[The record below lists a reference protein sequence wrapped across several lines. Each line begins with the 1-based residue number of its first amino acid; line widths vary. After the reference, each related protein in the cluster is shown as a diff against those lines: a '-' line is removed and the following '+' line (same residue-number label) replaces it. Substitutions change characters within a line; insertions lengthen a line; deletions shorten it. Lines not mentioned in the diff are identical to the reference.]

1 MFGRA
6 RDITVS
12 IAPLSE
18 LDAAL
23 PGLVRKIRVLDALAW
38 PDGVEEVFLQR
49 WRAGQAELPRVEL
62 RPRDHS
68 ADIAALQDFS
78 GRCDEGHPAGHYL
91 AMTARS
97 YATAG
102 RMLGAIGTPDFTRY
116 SSALYRRPDF
126 YYPRLNLSMLDAAR
140 FFLSTTD
147 ALLGGARIPVSQA
160 DIPADTF
167 AAWMQPE
174 LDRFFGPGRITVVLD
189 PTLAAKAIAGASR
202 IRLRASALFSELDK
216 NQLLQHEAFVHVAT
230 AQNGALQPNLKSL
243 GLGAPRTTQTQEGI
257 ATLAELF
264 TGSMDI
270 NRLRRLAL
278 RVLAVQQA
286 LEGADFIQVFE
297 GFVAAGQSQQE
308 SFRSSQRVFRGAD
321 LRGGSAFTKDAAYLT
336 GLLGVHTLLRI
347 AIRDNRP
354 DLVGHLFAGRLS
366 LGDTVRLAPLFES
379 GWLKGPVY
387 VPDWAADLSRL
398 AANLAF
404 SAFIARIKLDVLDLE
419 VLMAFADEHEDDASA
434 SIPGAFS

>member
-1 MFGRA
+1 MSTA
-6 RDITVS
+6 T
-12 IAPLSE
+12 LSE

-23 PGLVRKIRVLDALAW
+23 PRLACKIRVLDALAW
-38 PDGVEEVFLQR
+38 PGGVEEVFLAH
-49 WRAGQAELPRVEL
+49 WRGGHAELPKVEL
-62 RPRDHS
+62 RPRRHS
-68 ADIAALQDFS
+68 AEIAALEAFV
-78 GRCDEGHPAGHYL
+78 GRCDEGHPAGNYL

-102 RMLGAIGTPDFTRY
+102 RMLNAIGTPAFTHY

-126 YYPRLNLSMLDAAR
+126 YYTRLKLSMLDAAH
-140 FFLSTTD
+140 FFLKTTD
-147 ALLGGARIPVSQA
+147 ALLGGVQIPPSLA
-160 DIPADTF
+160 EIPAEAF

-174 LDRFFGPGRITVVLD
+174 LDRFFGAGRITVMLD

-230 AQNGALQPNLKSL
+230 AQNGARQPNLKSL

-286 LEGADFIQVFE
+286 LDGADFIQVFE
-297 GFVAAGQSQQE
+297 GFLAAGQSQEE
-308 SFRSSQRVFRGAD
+308 SFRSTQRVFRGAD
-321 LRGGSAFTKDAAYLT
+321 LHGGSAFTKDAAYLT
-336 GLLGVHTLLRI
+336 GLIGVHTLLRI

-354 DLVGHLFAGRLS
+354 ELVGHLFAGRLS

-379 GWLKGPVY
+379 GWLQGPVY
-387 VPDWAADLSRL
+387 LPAWASDLRLL

-419 VLMAFADEHEDDASA
+419 VLMAFADEHEADASA
-434 SIPGAFS
+434 Q

>member
-1 MFGRA
+1 MSA
-6 RDITVS
+6 
-12 IAPLSE
+12 APLSE

-23 PGLVRKIRVLDALAW
+23 PGLARKIRVLDALAW
-38 PDGVEEVFLQR
+38 PEGIEEVFLAH

-62 RPRDHS
+62 RARDHS
-68 ADIAALQDFS
+68 ADITALEAFI
-78 GRCDEGHPAGHYL
+78 GRCDEGHPAGRHL

-102 RMLGAIGTPDFTRY
+102 RMLGAIGTPAFTQY

-126 YYPRLNLSMLDAAR
+126 YYSSQKLSMLDAAR
-140 FFLSTTD
+140 FFLKTTD
-147 ALLGGARIPVSQA
+147 ALLGSARIPPSPA
-160 DIPADTF
+160 DIPAEVF

-189 PTLAAKAIAGASR
+189 PTLAAKAIAGATR

-286 LEGADFIQVFE
+286 LDGADFIQVFE
-297 GFVAAGQSQQE
+297 SFLAAGQSQEE
-308 SFRSSQRVFRGAD
+308 SFRSTQRVFRGAD

-354 DLVGHLFAGRLS
+354 ELVGHLFAGRLS

-379 GWLKGPVY
+379 GWLQGPVH
-387 VPDWAADLSRL
+387 VPAWASDMRLL

-404 SAFIARIKLDVLDLE
+404 SAFISRIKLEVLDLE
-419 VLMAFADEHEDDASA
+419 VLMAFADEHETDASA
-434 SIPGAFS
+434 WPV

>member
-1 MFGRA
+1 MSA
-6 RDITVS
+6 
-12 IAPLSE
+12 AALSE

-23 PGLVRKIRVLDALAW
+23 PGLTRKIRVLDALSW
-38 PDGVEEVFLQR
+38 PDGVEEDFLAK
-49 WRAGQAELPRVEL
+49 WRGGRAELPKVEL
-62 RPRDHS
+62 QPRDHS
-68 ADIAALQDFS
+68 ADIAALETFITQ
-78 GRCDEGHPAGHYL
+78 CDVGHPAGNFL

-102 RMLGAIGTPDFTRY
+102 HMLGAIGTPAFTQY

-126 YYPRLNLSMLDAAR
+126 YYTRLQLSMLDAAR
-140 FFLSTTD
+140 FFLKTTD
-147 ALLGGARIPVSQA
+147 ALLGGARIPPCPA
-160 DIPADTF
+160 DIPAKAF
-167 AAWMQPE
+167 AAWIQPE
-174 LDRFFGPGRITVVLD
+174 LDRFFGAGQITVVLD
-189 PTLAAKAIAGASR
+189 PNLAAKAIAGSSR

-216 NQLLQHEAFVHVAT
+216 HQLLQHEAFVHVAT
-230 AQNGALQPNLKSL
+230 AQNGARQSNLTSL

-297 GFVAAGQSQQE
+297 GFLAAGQTEEE
-308 SFRSSQRVFRGAD
+308 SFRSTQRVFRGAD

-354 DLVGHLFAGRLS
+354 ELVGHLFAGRLS
-366 LGDTVRLAPLFES
+366 LADTVRLAPLFES

-387 VPDWAADLSRL
+387 LPAWASDLRLL

-404 SAFIARIKLDVLDLE
+404 SAFIAQIKLDVLDLK
-419 VLMAFADEHEDDASA
+419 VFMAFAEEHESDASA
-434 SIPGAFS
+434 Q

>member
-1 MFGRA
+1 MSA
-6 RDITVS
+6 
-12 IAPLSE
+12 AALSE

-23 PGLVRKIRVLDALAW
+23 PGLTRKIRVLDALSW
-38 PDGVEEVFLQR
+38 PDGVEEDFLAK
-49 WRAGQAELPRVEL
+49 WRGGRAELPKVEL
-62 RPRDHS
+62 QPRDHR
-68 ADIAALQDFS
+68 ADIAALETFITQ
-78 GRCDEGHPAGHYL
+78 CDVGHPAGNFL

-102 RMLGAIGTPDFTRY
+102 HMLGAIGTPAFTQY

-126 YYPRLNLSMLDAAR
+126 YYTRLQLSMLDAAR
-140 FFLSTTD
+140 FFLKTTD
-147 ALLGGARIPVSQA
+147 ALLGGARIPPCPA
-160 DIPADTF
+160 DIPAKAF
-167 AAWMQPE
+167 AAWIQPE
-174 LDRFFGPGRITVVLD
+174 LDRFFGAGQITVVLD
-189 PTLAAKAIAGASR
+189 PNLAAKAIAGSSR

-216 NQLLQHEAFVHVAT
+216 HQLLQHEAFVHVAT
-230 AQNGALQPNLKSL
+230 AQNGARQPNLTSL

-297 GFVAAGQSQQE
+297 GFLAAGQTEEE
-308 SFRSSQRVFRGAD
+308 SFRSTQRVFRGAD

-354 DLVGHLFAGRLS
+354 ELVGHLFAGRLS
-366 LGDTVRLAPLFES
+366 LADTVRLAPLFES

-387 VPDWAADLSRL
+387 LPAWASDLRLL

-404 SAFIARIKLDVLDLE
+404 SAFIAQIKLDVLDLK
-419 VLMAFADEHEDDASA
+419 VFMAFAEEHESDASA
-434 SIPGAFS
+434 Q

>member
-1 MFGRA
+1 MHA
-6 RDITVS
+6 
-12 IAPLSE
+12 APLSE

-23 PGLVRKIRVLDALAW
+23 PGLARKIRVLDALSW
-38 PDGVEEVFLQR
+38 RDGVEETFLAN
-49 WRAGQAELPRVEL
+49 WRAGKAALPDVEL

-68 ADIAALQDFS
+68 ADIIALEAFIE
-78 GRCDEGHPAGHYL
+78 RCDAGHPAGNHL

-102 RMLGAIGTPDFTRY
+102 RMLGAIGTPAFTDY

-126 YYPRLNLSMLDAAR
+126 YYHRLKLSMLDAAR
-140 FFLSTTD
+140 FFLNTTD
-147 ALLGGARIPVSQA
+147 ALLGGTRIPPSPA
-160 DIPADTF
+160 EIPADVF

-174 LDRFFGPGRITVVLD
+174 LDRFFGEGRITVVLD
-189 PTLAAKAIAGASR
+189 PTLAAKAIAGVSR

-216 NQLLQHEAFVHVAT
+216 NQLLQHEAFVHIAT

-286 LEGADFIQVFE
+286 LDGADFIQVFE
-297 GFVAAGQSQQE
+297 GFLAAGQSQEE
-308 SFRSSQRVFRGAD
+308 SFRSTQRVFRGAD

-336 GLLGVHTLLRI
+336 GLLGVHTLLRL

-354 DLVGHLFAGRLS
+354 ELVGHLFAGRLS

-379 GWLKGPVY
+379 GWLTAPVHL
-387 VPDWAADLSRL
+387 PAWASDLRLL

-404 SAFIARIKLDVLDLE
+404 SAFITRIQLDVLDLD
-419 VLMAFADEHEDDASA
+419 VLMAFADEHETDASGGA
-434 SIPGAFS
+434 GPGERK

>member
-1 MFGRA
+1 MSA
-6 RDITVS
+6 
-12 IAPLSE
+12 AALSE

-23 PGLVRKIRVLDALAW
+23 PGLTRKIRVLDALSW
-38 PDGVEEVFLQR
+38 PDGVEEDFLAK
-49 WRAGQAELPRVEL
+49 WRGGRAELPKVEL
-62 RPRDHS
+62 QPRDHS
-68 ADIAALQDFS
+68 ADIAALETFITQ
-78 GRCDEGHPAGHYL
+78 CDVGHPAGNFL

-102 RMLGAIGTPDFTRY
+102 HMLGAIGTPAFTQY

-126 YYPRLNLSMLDAAR
+126 YYTRLQLSMLDAAR
-140 FFLSTTD
+140 FFLKTTD
-147 ALLGGARIPVSQA
+147 ALLGGARIPPCPA
-160 DIPADTF
+160 DIPAKAF
-167 AAWMQPE
+167 AAWIQPE
-174 LDRFFGPGRITVVLD
+174 LDRFFGAGQITVVLD
-189 PTLAAKAIAGASR
+189 PNLAAKAIAGSSR

-216 NQLLQHEAFVHVAT
+216 HQLLQHEAFVHVAT
-230 AQNGALQPNLKSL
+230 AQNGARQPNLTSL

-297 GFVAAGQSQQE
+297 GFLAAGQTEQE
-308 SFRSSQRVFRGAD
+308 SFRSTQRVFRGAD

-354 DLVGHLFAGRLS
+354 ELVGHLFAGRLS
-366 LGDTVRLAPLFES
+366 LADTVRLAPLFES

-387 VPDWAADLSRL
+387 LPAWASDLRLL

-404 SAFIARIKLDVLDLE
+404 SAFIAQIKLDVLDLK
-419 VLMAFADEHEDDASA
+419 VFMAFAEEHESDASA
-434 SIPGAFS
+434 Q

>member
-1 MFGRA
+1 MSA
-6 RDITVS
+6 AS
-12 IAPLSE
+12 LSE
-18 LDAAL
+18 LDEAL
-23 PGLVRKIRVLDALAW
+23 PGLTRKIRVLDALSW
-38 PDGVEEVFLQR
+38 PDGVEEDFLAK
-49 WRAGQAELPRVEL
+49 WRNGRAELPKVKL
-62 RPRDHS
+62 QPREHS
-68 ADIAALQDFS
+68 ADIAALETFIS
-78 GRCDEGHPAGHYL
+78 RCDVGHPAGNFL

-102 RMLGAIGTPDFTRY
+102 HMLGAIGTPAFTQF

-126 YYPRLNLSMLDAAR
+126 YYTRLQLSMLDAAR
-140 FFLSTTD
+140 FFLKTTD
-147 ALLGGARIPVSQA
+147 ALLGGARIPPCPA
-160 DIPADTF
+160 EIPAKVF
-167 AAWMQPE
+167 AAWIQPE
-174 LDRFFGPGRITVVLD
+174 LDRFFGVGQITVVLD
-189 PTLAAKAIAGASR
+189 PNLAAKAIAGSSH
-202 IRLRASALFSELDK
+202 IRLRASALFTELDK
-216 NQLLQHEAFVHVAT
+216 HQLLQHEAFVHVAT
-230 AQNGALQPNLKSL
+230 AQNGARQPNLISL

-297 GFVAAGQSQQE
+297 GFLAAGQTPEE
-308 SFRSSQRVFRGAD
+308 SFRSTQRVFRGAD

-354 DLVGHLFAGRLS
+354 ELVGHLFAGRLS
-366 LGDTVRLAPLFES
+366 LADTVRLAPLFES

-387 VPDWAADLSRL
+387 LPAWASDLRLL

-404 SAFIARIKLDVLDLE
+404 SAFIAQIKLEVLDLD
-419 VLMAFADEHEDDASA
+419 VFMAFAEEHESDASA
-434 SIPGAFS
+434 Q

>member
-1 MFGRA
+1 MSA
-6 RDITVS
+6 
-12 IAPLSE
+12 APLSE
-18 LDAAL
+18 LDAVL
-23 PGLVRKIRVLDALAW
+23 PGLARKIRVLDALAW
-38 PDGVEEVFLQR
+38 PDGVEDVFLAR
-49 WRAGQAELPRVEL
+49 WRAGRAELPKVEL
-62 RPRDHS
+62 RPREHN
-68 ADIAALQDFS
+68 ADIAALEAFA
-78 GRCDEGHPAGHYL
+78 GRCDEGHPAGRYL

-102 RMLGAIGTPDFTRY
+102 RMLGAIGTPAFTQY
-116 SSALYRRPDF
+116 STALYRRPDF
-126 YYPRLNLSMLDAAR
+126 YYPSQKLSMLDAAR
-140 FFLSTTD
+140 FFLETTD
-147 ALLGGARIPVSQA
+147 ALLGGAQIPPSPA
-160 DIPADTF
+160 EIPAEAF

-174 LDRFFGPGRITVVLD
+174 LDSFFGPGRITVVLD

-202 IRLRASALFSELDK
+202 IRLRASAHFSELDK
-216 NQLLQHEAFVHVAT
+216 SQLLQHEAFVHVAT
-230 AQNGALQPNLKSL
+230 AQNGRLQPNLKSL

-264 TGSMDI
+264 TGSIDI

-297 GFVAAGQSQQE
+297 GFLAAGQSEEE
-308 SFRSSQRVFRGAD
+308 SFRSTQRIFRGAD

-354 DLVGHLFAGRLS
+354 ELVGYLFAGRLS

-379 GWLKGPVY
+379 GWLQGPVY
-387 VPDWAADLSRL
+387 IPAWAADLRRL
-398 AANLAF
+398 AAALAF
-404 SAFIARIKLDVLDLE
+404 SAFIAQIKLDVLNLE
-419 VLMAFADEHEDDASA
+419 VLMTFADEHEADASA
-434 SIPGAFS
+434 